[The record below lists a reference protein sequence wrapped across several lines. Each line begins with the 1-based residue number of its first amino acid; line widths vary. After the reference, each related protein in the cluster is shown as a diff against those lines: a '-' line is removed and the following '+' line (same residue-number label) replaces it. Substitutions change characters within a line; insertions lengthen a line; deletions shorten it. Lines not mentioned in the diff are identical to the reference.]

1 MEKIVQLMSDGYYIY
16 KQMASGEWYR
26 LSNETPKKIIDYS
39 NITRHVMEE

>member
-16 KQMASGEWYR
+16 KQMASGEWYCFD
-26 LSNETPKKIIDYS
+26 NEMTKKIIDYS